1 MGDRSVTRGVGGG
14 ATIDAANVSHPRD
27 IVFLGEQPTA
37 LLRKAIM
44 MSGTES
50 MVDTQGREAEAI
62 LLELE
67 PGIAV
72 LFGEEVPEGID
83 VEPFDVSERTDRQ
96 IVNGLSIAINA
107 ANVVAQG
114 AQLTMPVQGLV
125 RLSPETLSNLA
136 TMQPVMKEGY
146 YLGTLTQGG
155 KYAASIGWLP
165 ATGAL
170 AATVIASAGT
180 AFALLAISAQLTSIS
195 QKQDRVL
202 QLTEEIREE
211 MKASRR
217 DKLKALN
224 GAVERMFAKVSRKG
238 RIERDDLEDLSGNLK
253 SSQEL
258 TESFKRDVMTHVRN
272 IESDPAKGWAY
283 LVNRPGEII
292 RDVYAC
298 VSVCHTRM
306 RLRMLDAA
314 LEVAEASEGDESRHV
329 IEGARTCLSE
339 DLSEY
344 VSDVVPLLDRLNV
357 AFHLAKELGGRRR
370 KAKANDSGDVDELE
384 SCLAQWC
391 AQFHVER
398 LELEPVVTVYESEAP
413 RGVLEILKWK
423 LPADVPLLALAE
435 IRSQGWMSGV
445 KERVSRVPDYLAVTP
460 ERFHVVNGSVL
471 MKSGELADGTAL
483 ADIRYVRRSVG
494 DEGASLEVITKQ
506 KNVPVE
512 FGSWANAE
520 EKSPGVE
527 RLADL
532 LMSAAN
538 IPEDEQRSD
547 SLLTEVTS
555 RRQARMLVSAQSMES

>member
-1 MGDRSVTRGVGGG
+1 MGDRSVTRGVSGG
-14 ATIDAANVSHPRD
+14 ATIDAVNVSHPRD

-44 MSGTES
+44 MSGTGS
-50 MVDTQGREAEAI
+50 MVDTRGPEAEAI

-72 LFGEEVPEGID
+72 LFGEEVPEGFD
-83 VEPFDVSERTDRQ
+83 VEPFDVSERRDRQ
-96 IVNGLSIAINA
+96 IVNGLSTAINA

-114 AQLTMPVQGLV
+114 AQLAMPVQGLV

-155 KYAASIGWLP
+155 KL
-165 ATGAL
+165 
-170 AATVIASAGT
+170 
-180 AFALLAISAQLTSIS
+180 
-195 QKQDRVL
+195 
-202 QLTEEIREE
+202 EE

-217 DKLKALN
+217 DELIGLKDLVTIMFDWVRTN
-224 GAVERMFAKVSRKG
+224 PKIKRNDVPGLDDRMKESR
-238 RIERDDLEDLSGNLK
+238 S
-253 SSQEL
+253 L
-258 TESFKRDVMTHVRN
+258 TESFKRDVLTHVRSL
-272 IESDPAKGWAY
+272 EDAPAKAWGY
-283 LVNRPGEII
+283 RENGSGEIL
-292 RDVYAC
+292 RDVWDY
-298 VSVCHTRM
+298 VSVCRMYM
-306 RLRMLDAA
+306 RLRMLDAV
-314 LEVAEASEGDESRHV
+314 LKVAEVGEGGESRHV
-329 IEGARTCLSE
+329 IEEARTRLSA

-344 VSDVVPLLDRLNV
+344 VSDVASLLDRLNV

-370 KAKANDSGDVDELE
+370 KAKVNDSDGIDELAE
-384 SCLAQWC
+384 YLSQWC

-398 LELEPVVTVYESEAP
+398 LELEPVVTVYESETP

-423 LPADVPLLALAE
+423 LPGDAPLLALAE

-483 ADIRYVRRSVG
+483 ADIRYVRRGVG
-494 DEGASLEVITKQ
+494 DEGVSLEVITKQ

-520 EKSPGVE
+520 EKSPSVE

>member
-1 MGDRSVTRGVGGG
+1 
-14 ATIDAANVSHPRD
+14 
-27 IVFLGEQPTA
+27 
-37 LLRKAIM
+37 

-72 LFGEEVPEGID
+72 LFGEKVPEGFD
-83 VEPFDVSERTDRQ
+83 VEPFDVSERRDRQ
-96 IVNGLSIAINA
+96 IVNGLSAAINA

-114 AQLTMPVQGLV
+114 AQLAMPVQGLV
-125 RLSPETLSNLA
+125 RLSPETLSNLT

-155 KYAASIGWLP
+155 QYSASIGWLP

-202 QLTEEIREE
+202 QLTEEILEE

-217 DKLKALN
+217 DELIGLKDLVMIMFDWVRTN
-224 GAVERMFAKVSRKG
+224 PKIKRNDVPGLDDRMKESR
-238 RIERDDLEDLSGNLK
+238 S
-253 SSQEL
+253 L
-258 TESFKRDVMTHVRN
+258 TESFKRDVLTHVRSL
-272 IESDPAKGWAY
+272 EDAPAKAWGY
-283 LVNRPGEII
+283 LENGSGEIL
-292 RDVYAC
+292 RDVWDY
-298 VSVCHTRM
+298 VSVCRMYM
-306 RLRMLDAA
+306 RLRMLDAV
-314 LEVAEASEGDESRHV
+314 LKVAEVGEGGESRHV
-329 IEGARTCLSE
+329 IEEARTRLSA

-344 VSDVVPLLDRLNV
+344 VSDVASLLDRLNV

-370 KAKANDSGDVDELE
+370 KAKVNDSDGIDELAE
-384 SCLAQWC
+384 YLSQWC

-398 LELEPVVTVYESEAP
+398 LELEPVVTVYESETP

-423 LPADVPLLALAE
+423 LPGDAPLLALAE

-483 ADIRYVRRSVG
+483 ADIRYVRRGVG
-494 DEGASLEVITKQ
+494 DEGVSLEVITKQ

-520 EKSPGVE
+520 EKSPSVE